1 MRRRPDTGPPAPP
14 PPAGPLRVVA
24 FERAAGARHMA
35 VDTALLTIAAS
46 TTLRLYA
53 WTPPALS
60 LGWFQDVGD
69 VSAYRSAGYDVV
81 RRPTGGGAVIHH
93 HEVTYAFV
101 VSADHPRLVGLST
114 EASYAVIHAPVI
126 AALASLGADVVS
138 PPSAPPPSGGPD
150 GPRLCFD
157 RTSSVDLVHG
167 GKKVVGSAQ
176 RRLGRRI
183 MQHGSIILRTNSF
196 QPSTGSLED
205 VLGTSVDPERVA
217 TAVEAAFLDAFG
229 PGRRGSLD
237 DEERALAAHLE
248 PEFGIP

>member
-101 VSADHPRLVGLST
+101 VSADHPGLVGLST
-114 EASYAVIHAPVI
+114 EESYAVIHAPVI
-126 AALASLGADVVS
+126 AALSSLGADVVA
-138 PPSAPPPSGGPD
+138 PTSAPPPSGGPD

-157 RTSSVDLVHG
+157 RTASVDLVHR

>member
-1 MRRRPDTGPPAPP
+1 
-14 PPAGPLRVVA
+14 
-24 FERAAGARHMA
+24 MA
-35 VDTALLTIAAS
+35 VDTAMLTIAPA

-60 LGWFQDVGD
+60 LGWFQEVGD
-69 VSAYRSAGYDVV
+69 VAAYRSAGYDVV

-114 EASYAVIHAPVI
+114 EESYAVIHAPVI

-157 RTSSVDLVHG
+157 RTASVDLVHD

-176 RRLGRRI
+176 RRLGRRV
-183 MQHGSIILRTNSF
+183 MQHGSIILRTNPF
-196 QPSTGSLED
+196 QLSTGSLED
-205 VLGTSVDPERVA
+205 VLGTPVDPERVA
-217 TAVEAAFLDAFG
+217 ASVESAFLDAFG

-237 DEERALAAHLE
+237 GDERALAARLE
-248 PEFGIP
+248 SEFAIP

>member
-101 VSADHPRLVGLST
+101 VSADHPGLVGLST
-114 EASYAVIHAPVI
+114 EESYAVIHAPVI
-126 AALASLGADVVS
+126 AALSSLGADVVA
-138 PPSAPPPSGGPD
+138 PTSAPPPSGGPD

-157 RTSSVDLVHG
+157 RTASVDLVHG

>member
-14 PPAGPLRVVA
+14 PSAGPLRVVA
-24 FERAAGARHMA
+24 FEGSTGARHMA
-35 VDTALLTIAAS
+35 VDTALLTLAAT

-60 LGWFQDVGD
+60 LGWFQEVGD
-69 VSAYRSAGYDVV
+69 VAAYRSAGYDVV

-114 EASYAVIHAPVI
+114 DASYAVIHAPVI

-157 RTSSVDLVHG
+157 RTASVDLVHG

-183 MQHGSIILRTNSF
+183 MQHGSIILRTNPF

-205 VLGTSVDPERVA
+205 VLGTSVDPDRVA
-217 TAVEAAFLDAFG
+217 ASVESAFLDAFG
-229 PGRRGSLD
+229 PGRRGALD
-237 DEERALAAHLE
+237 DEERALAARLE
-248 PEFGIP
+248 CEFAIP